1 MIASALDQLPHQDV
15 RTKASAWPS
24 PADCRFLCV
33 RFYKLAF
40 LCDTSQVQTVQILFF
55 CWWMFPLSAACT
67 KHSGIELQAL
77 RQAKQVLKAAPH
89 SFLHSCAPSS
99 SRQRPD
105 PLPYPAKQRAFHQMP
120 LSGVLV
126 LIWVTFLHDALAPGL
141 RLVSKLQLC
150 SVQTVP
156 YRAALL
162 GFRALPQLCN
172 RKSLRFL
179 CPIFPS
185 VAGRT
190 WVEEKISL
198 SHGDRSLICSRQASL
213 YNQTFLALCS
223 AAYYGKGM
231 LLGIAEDSYKEQ
243 GRSEWEG
250 SRVW

>member
-1 MIASALDQLPHQDV
+1 M
-15 RTKASAWPS
+15 
-24 PADCRFLCV
+24 
-33 RFYKLAF
+33 
-40 LCDTSQVQTVQILFF
+40 QILFF
-55 CWWMFPLSAACT
+55 CWWMFPLSAALHAEST
-67 KHSGIELQAL
+67 RYRVASAETGQASSEGS
-77 RQAKQVLKAAPH
+77 V
-89 SFLHSCAPSS
+89 SFI
-99 SRQRPD
+99 
-105 PLPYPAKQRAFHQMP
+105 PA
-120 LSGVLV
+120 
-126 LIWVTFLHDALAPGL
+126 
-141 RLVSKLQLC
+141 QLC
-150 SVQTVP
+150 SLQLQTASRSGP
-156 YRAALL
+156 ISCKATSFPSDASKWCLGADLGNFPARCFCSGAPISEQNAALQCAECYRAALL
-162 GFRALPQLCN
+162 GFRTLPWLCD

-185 VAGRT
+185 IAGRT